1 MNERIHNVANRRL
14 LQKNATGEVIEDIT
28 GMFSRVANHLA
39 TSDAELATFNALM
52 TDNYFLPNSPC
63 LVNAGV
69 PDRPNQLSACFVL
82 GVPDSIEGIYDT
94 LKETALIH
102 KSGGGTGFS
111 FSNIRPTNSAV
122 QSTGGVASGP
132 VSFMKVFDA
141 STEGIKQGGV
151 RRGANMGV
159 LRVDHPDIMEFI
171 TCKDDGVTLQNFN
184 ISVGITN
191 AFMQALIER
200 REYTLYDPRTKQP
213 HSKLKAKDVLDAIVD
228 CSWRTGDPGIIF
240 IDRINDHNPLI
251 GDNNE
256 IEATN
261 PCLHPDSMVETVEGR
276 IRITDIT
283 EPTKVYS
290 MHKGQLVLRKCSA
303 AFCTKKDAKVLK
315 ITLASGKE
323 LVCTPDH
330 LIHTDDGWVEAQQ
343 LVINKSKVTHLC
355 RSSKGHAWSRVKLST
370 QAYYTPE
377 HRLIAEA
384 PDDMDV
390 HHINGDSFDNRLS
403 NLQVLSHGEH
413 SRITCNDTWVQPTV
427 RDAQGH
433 WVGEGIRYQP
443 RQMLSMPDELRSGL
457 RYGRRVIKIED
468 YGVSDVYDLTVE
480 ETHNY
485 IADFMVVHN
494 CGEQPLAPY
503 EACGLGSIN
512 LAQLVNANGVFDYDK
527 LRQVTMDAV
536 LFLHRMMKKSEY
548 PNEKIAKRVHDSAKI
563 GLGHM
568 GFADAL
574 IKMKIPYTSEEAINF
589 AANVAQTII
598 DASVV
603 ATHQI
608 GQVEGTF
615 PLFGQYKI
623 PKHIKHALQ
632 REGIPEDAYTPAHS
646 TLTTIAPTGTISII
660 ADCSSGIEPVFY
672 MEQEENR
679 ADAVIV
685 HRHPLY
691 ETWKANNPNTPRPGY
706 FQDLDDIDYATHIAI
721 QSTFQRF
728 ICSGVSKTV
737 NLPNDATRE
746 TIAQIIHEAY
756 YTGCKGTTI
765 YRDGS
770 KANQV
775 ISNADGST
783 SLGSVPH
790 TVIVPA
796 ERPETLEGKTYQIRT
811 GYGDMLVTINS
822 YRDKPFEV
830 ICQLGKS
837 GASEMAKAEAIS
849 RLVSILLRCS
859 VDVGTIINQLEGIVG
874 GNPTMGKLGTIYSI
888 PDALAKIMKIH
899 TDSLTDIAVPAMMKC
914 PECKL
919 TNLQAEGSCI
929 KCLDCGWKSCS

>member
-1 MNERIHNVANRRL
+1 MNERIKNVADKRL
-14 LQKNATGEVIEDIT
+14 LQKDAEGKIVEDIS
-28 GMFSRVANHLA
+28 GMFHRVADHLGE
-39 TSDAELATFNALM
+39 SDEECQEFFTLM
-52 TDNYFLPNSPC
+52 SDNYFLPNSPC
-63 LVNAGV
+63 LVNAGISG
-69 PDRPNQLSACFVL
+69 RPNQLSACFVL

-111 FSNIRPTNSAV
+111 FTNIRPANSSV

-159 LRVDHPDIMEFI
+159 LRVDHPDIVAFLS
-171 TCKDDGVTLQNFN
+171 CKRDNVSLVNFN
-184 ISVGITN
+184 ISIAITHP
-191 AFMQALIER
+191 FMQALIER
-200 REYTLYDPRTKQP
+200 RDYNLINPRDGKI
-213 HSKLKAKDVLDAIVD
+213 HSTVSAKHIFEMIVD
-228 CSWRTGDPGIIF
+228 NAWLTGDPGIIF

-251 GDNNE
+251 GKSNE

-261 PCLHPDSMVETVEGR
+261 PC
-276 IRITDIT
+276 
-283 EPTKVYS
+283 
-290 MHKGQLVLRKCSA
+290 
-303 AFCTKKDAKVLK
+303 
-315 ITLASGKE
+315 
-323 LVCTPDH
+323 
-330 LIHTDDGWVEAQQ
+330 
-343 LVINKSKVTHLC
+343 
-355 RSSKGHAWSRVKLST
+355 
-370 QAYYTPE
+370 
-377 HRLIAEA
+377 
-384 PDDMDV
+384 
-390 HHINGDSFDNRLS
+390 
-403 NLQVLSHGEH
+403 
-413 SRITCNDTWVQPTV
+413 
-427 RDAQGH
+427 
-433 WVGEGIRYQP
+433 
-443 RQMLSMPDELRSGL
+443 
-457 RYGRRVIKIED
+457 
-468 YGVSDVYDLTVE
+468 
-480 ETHNY
+480 
-485 IADFMVVHN
+485 
-494 CGEQPLAPY
+494 GEQPLAPN

-512 LAQLVNANGVFDYDK
+512 LSRLVNSSGVFDYDK
-527 LRQVTMDAV
+527 LRQVTMQSV

-568 GFADAL
+568 GFADTL
-574 IKMKIPYTSEEAINF
+574 IKLKIPYTSEEAINL
-589 AANVAQTII
+589 AANIGQTII

-603 ATHQI
+603 ASHRI
-608 GQVEGTF
+608 GQSEGTF
-615 PLFGQYKI
+615 PLFGQYKT

-679 ADAVIV
+679 ADAVII

-691 ETWKANNPNTPRPGY
+691 EVWKANNPDTPRPGY

-737 NLPNDATRE
+737 NLPNDASRE
-746 TIAQIIHEAY
+746 TVAQIIHEAY

-775 ISNADGST
+775 ISNADGSN
-783 SLGSVPH
+783 GIVPH
-790 TVIVPA
+790 SVIVPA

-822 YRDKPFEV
+822 YREKPFEV

-859 VDVGTIINQLEGIVG
+859 VDIGTIINQLEGIVG
-874 GNPTMGKLGTIYSI
+874 GSPAIGKLGTIYSI

-899 TDSLTDIAVPAMMKC
+899 TNNLTEAAIPAMMKC